1 MKFEDQE
8 IVFRCNHPLIES
20 VTINFVYNRQ
30 DFSPHRFFVTEN
42 FPIQCDPNVNFTFI
56 WQAPVEVTTGE
67 ELYAVTIQDSIGLA
81 DGLSGLVD
89 IDEPVIEVLTPTESA
104 SILANASVPIRWT
117 CNRIP
122 MKHVLLRVFSV
133 AFGDFPSELFL
144 EEMVSTVC
152 KSRDLSKFERR
163 TQAEN
168 QQAAITRAELEDS
181 MDDSFVNT
189 WWWKS
194 PEDWRASPWF
204 RVQVIDTTHP
214 SGRNVLGQS
223 KSFRVLRKGQLPLP
237 GDVDASGNTFLEED
251 TAEEVISPLS

>member
-30 DFSPHRFFVTEN
+30 DFSPHRFFVTGVYPPFTPLAIFPRFLHGTTNCVLHSPLPPAAIVDLQTEN

-89 IDEPVIEVLTPTESA
+89 IDGISVPWCFGKKMCVFFVHKLPYSWKSPHAEPVIEVLTPTESA

-117 CNRIP
+117 CNRIVELSC
-122 MKHVLLRVFSV
+122 VLCS
-133 AFGDFPSELFL
+133 
-144 EEMVSTVC
+144 
-152 KSRDLSKFERR
+152 
-163 TQAEN
+163 Q
-168 QQAAITRAELEDS
+168 
-181 MDDSFVNT
+181 
-189 WWWKS
+189 
-194 PEDWRASPWF
+194 
-204 RVQVIDTTHP
+204 
-214 SGRNVLGQS
+214 
-223 KSFRVLRKGQLPLP
+223 
-237 GDVDASGNTFLEED
+237 
-251 TAEEVISPLS
+251 